1 GLEVHIVSAVAR
13 TGLRELSFSLARHVR
28 AARDAVQPI
37 SRPRIVVRPKAVDDS
52 GFVVQRE
59 TMPDGQQAYRVV
71 GERPTR
77 WVRQTDFTNDEA
89 VGYLADRLQR
99 LGVEDQLLKA
109 GAVAGD
115 TVLIGDAD
123 NAVVFDWQPTL
134 SSGAELLSGPRGT
147 DVRLDDHSR
156 LTRGEKREKM
166 RDRYA
171 ARAETQSE
179 LDAERRAGHWATA
192 VDED

>member
-1 GLEVHIVSAVAR
+1 
-13 TGLRELSFSLARHVR
+13 
-28 AARDAVQPI
+28 
-37 SRPRIVVRPKAVDDS
+37 
-52 GFVVQRE
+52 
-59 TMPDGQQAYRVV
+59 M
-71 GERPTR
+71 
-77 WVRQTDFTNDEA
+77 RQTDFANDEA

-99 LGVEDQLLKA
+99 LGVEDALFKA

-134 SSGAELLSGPRGT
+134 SAGAELLGGPRGT
-147 DVRLDDHSR
+147 DLRLQDHSR
-156 LTRGEKREKM
+156 PSRDEKRERM

-171 ARAETQSE
+171 ARAQTQAQ

-192 VDED
+192 ADAADALDAADAFDAAEGADAGEADPREARTPQAAPEDD